1 MELRQLEYFTA
12 VAEER
17 QFTRAAHRLMIAQ
30 PAVSVQI
37 RRLEGELG
45 EPLFHRDPRS
55 VSLTEA
61 GRALLP
67 HARAAL
73 AAAERGR
80 DAIASL
86 REMLRGRL
94 RIGVAGPVDQP
105 LGAALGELHRAH
117 PDIEVLLTTR
127 NNEPLLE
134 ALADGQIDVG
144 IVGIGTQAVPAQLT
158 TRLISSE
165 ELALGVSQ
173 SHPLAGRKS
182 VTISRLR
189 EEPFVTLVH
198 GTGHREAFDEAF
210 DDAGYRPRIAA
221 EAGELS
227 SLVEL
232 VAEGLGVAI
241 LPRAAAEGANVAVL
255 EITRPRLL
263 RRRAI
268 AYSEASASPAARRFV
283 ALAEQSFQAGSGSRR
298 STSPSAG
305 RPSKR
310 AKASGR

>member
-1 MELRQLEYFTA
+1 MDLRQLTYFAA
-12 VAEER
+12 VAEEG
-17 QFTRAAHRLMIAQ
+17 QFTRAASRLLVAQ
-30 PAVSVQI
+30 PAVSAQI
-37 RRLEGELG
+37 RRLERELG

-55 VSLTEA
+55 VRLTQA
-61 GRALLP
+61 GEALLP

-86 REMLRGRL
+86 RGMLRGRL

-105 LGAALGELHRAH
+105 LGQALGELRRAH
-117 PDIEVLLTTR
+117 PDIEVLLTTQ

-134 ALADGQIDVG
+134 ALANGQVDVG
-144 IVGIGTQAVPAQLT
+144 IVGIGTQPVPAQLT
-158 TRLISSE
+158 TRVITSE
-165 ELALGVSQ
+165 ELALAVSRD
-173 SHPLAGRKS
+173 HPFAGRKS
-182 VTISRLR
+182 VTLPRLR

-198 GTGHREAFDEAF
+198 GSGHREAFDKAF

-232 VAEGLGVAI
+232 VGEGLGAAI
-241 LPRAAAEGANVAVL
+241 LPRAAAEGANVAVVD
-255 EITRPRLL
+255 IVRPRLQ

-268 AYSEASASPAARRFV
+268 AWNEAGASPAARGFV
-283 ALAEQSFQAGSGSRR
+283 ALTERSFQ
-298 STSPSAG
+298 
-305 RPSKR
+305 R
-310 AKASGR
+310 AAR